1 MAENQKESVNFEL
14 ETEYVKK
21 IKEIA
26 EKQDQSVDYIVRLC
40 VIEGLRSMYGPIKM

>member
-1 MAENQKESVNFEL
+1 MAENQKKSVNFEL
-14 ETEYVKK
+14 ENEYVEK

-26 EKQDQSVDYIVRLC
+26 KKQDQSVDYIVRLC